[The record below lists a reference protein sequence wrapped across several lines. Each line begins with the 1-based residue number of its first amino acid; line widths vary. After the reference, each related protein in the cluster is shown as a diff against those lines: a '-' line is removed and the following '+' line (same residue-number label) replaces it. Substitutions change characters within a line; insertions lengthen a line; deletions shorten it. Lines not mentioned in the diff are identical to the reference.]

1 MSIAAYPK
9 RRGCYVTPKQLAILK
24 ALARRNPDG
33 TPKDIYQLIDECA
46 PGTVRGSMICSLR
59 HLAGHG
65 LIEEAGKMYRR
76 KRMMQTYVCTPAGL
90 NLVRPAA
97 LPGSA
102 P

>member
-1 MSIAAYPK
+1 MIAYDK
-9 RRGCYVTPKQLAILK
+9 RRGCYVTAKQLAILK

-46 PGTVRGSMICSLR
+46 PGTARGSMICSLR
-59 HLAGHG
+59 HLAGHQ

-76 KRMMQTYVCTPAGL
+76 KRMMQTYVLTQAGL

-97 LPGSA
+97 LPGST